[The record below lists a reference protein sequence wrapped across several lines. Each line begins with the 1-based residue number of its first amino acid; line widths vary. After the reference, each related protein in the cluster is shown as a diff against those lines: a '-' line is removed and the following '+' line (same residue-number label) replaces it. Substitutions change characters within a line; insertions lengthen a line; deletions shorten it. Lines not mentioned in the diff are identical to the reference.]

1 MMSDIS
7 HEKTDAKPTSVE
19 ARIEAR
25 LAKLEMAM
33 KTGFPGSRIEMERLR
48 REMHRANPNSVKRG
62 LALCLAVVGTTASV
76 LHFISTTP

>member
-19 ARIEAR
+19 VGIEAR

-33 KTGFPGSRIEMERLR
+33 ETGFPELRTEMERLR
-48 REMHRANPNSVKRG
+48 REMHRANPNSVKWRV
-62 LALCLAVVGTTASV
+62 ALCLAVVGTTASV
-76 LHFISTTP
+76 LRFISTTP